1 MDPCGHSV
9 QASGE
14 CSTVIGRHFEA
25 IVQDC
30 RYCGVKQK
38 LENGQGRGLE
48 LSINAHTAS
57 KGTIIDGVILVAGN
71 FIGRAKV

>member
-1 MDPCGHSV
+1 MLWTHVATVFRLQVS
-9 QASGE
+9 
-14 CSTVIGRHFEA
+14 VIGRHFEA

-48 LSINAHTAS
+48 LSINAHTTS
-57 KGTIIDGVILVAGN
+57 IGTI
-71 FIGRAKV
+71 